1 MALSINIFDR
11 FRSMLSSLGVRKNV
25 KIIHVIKIENFL
37 LALKKITLI
46 ELTKVS
52 MYINKIIMPPVN
64 NKITEYIIQE
74 DRIFL
79 KIRPR

>member
-1 MALSINIFDR
+1 
-11 FRSMLSSLGVRKNV
+11 MLSSLGVRKNV
-25 KIIHVIKIENFL
+25 KIMHVIKIENFL

>member
-1 MALSINIFDR
+1 
-11 FRSMLSSLGVRKNV
+11 MLSSLGVRKNV

-64 NKITEYIIQE
+64 NKITEYISQE

>member
-1 MALSINIFDR
+1 
-11 FRSMLSSLGVRKNV
+11 MLSSLGVRKNV

>member
-1 MALSINIFDR
+1 
-11 FRSMLSSLGVRKNV
+11 MLSSLGVRKNV
-25 KIIHVIKIENFL
+25 KIMHVIKIENFL

-52 MYINKIIMPPVN
+52 MYINKIIIPPVN

-74 DRIFL
+74 DKIFL

>member
-46 ELTKVS
+46 ELTRVS

>member
-1 MALSINIFDR
+1 
-11 FRSMLSSLGVRKNV
+11 MLSSLGVRKNV

-46 ELTKVS
+46 ELTRVS

>member
-1 MALSINIFDR
+1 M
-11 FRSMLSSLGVRKNV
+11 
-25 KIIHVIKIENFL
+25 HVIKIENFL

-52 MYINKIIMPPVN
+52 IYINKIIMPPVN